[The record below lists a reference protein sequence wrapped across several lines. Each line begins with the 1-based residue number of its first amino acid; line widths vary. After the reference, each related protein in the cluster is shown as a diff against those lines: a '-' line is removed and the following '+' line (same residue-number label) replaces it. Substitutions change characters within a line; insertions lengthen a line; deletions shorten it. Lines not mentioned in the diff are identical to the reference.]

1 MRYVLHFGPEVLHID
16 MEGIFTFADSRDFHH
31 MMSALTTKEGR
42 GEIRLNVHRLESVDC
57 TALSLLMQAHD
68 FAKRVH
74 RVLVFVEPK
83 GQVLDALT
91 RAAAY
96 NGLRIAA

>member
-1 MRYVLHFGPEVLHID
+1 MRYVLHFGPEALHID
-16 MEGIFTFADSRDFHH
+16 MEGVFTFADSRSFHR
-31 MMSALTTKEGR
+31 MMSALKTKEAR
-42 GEIRLNVHRLESVDC
+42 GEIRLNVQRLESIDC

-68 FAKRVH
+68 FAKKVH
-74 RVLVFVEPK
+74 RILVFVEPK

-91 RAAAY
+91 RASAH